1 VIQSVNSPGSPD
13 RPRWTT
19 LYWWVYGPCLDEFK
33 NHPSRIGSS
42 DSAPVFSE
50 LGIAM
55 AVLSTINRACKGSL
69 RSRLVMRHTTIL
81 ETLIAF

>member
-1 VIQSVNSPGSPD
+1 
-13 RPRWTT
+13 
-19 LYWWVYGPCLDEFK
+19 
-33 NHPSRIGSS
+33 
-42 DSAPVFSE
+42 VFSE

-55 AVLSTINRACKGSL
+55 AVLSIINRACKGSL